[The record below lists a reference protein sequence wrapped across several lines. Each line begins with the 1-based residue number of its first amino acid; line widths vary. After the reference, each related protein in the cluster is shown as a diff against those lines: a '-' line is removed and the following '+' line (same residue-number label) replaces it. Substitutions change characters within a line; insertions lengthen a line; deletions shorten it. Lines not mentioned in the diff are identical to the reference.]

1 MLLPGMEPIV
11 LASSAVPAG
20 ASGLAVTIV
29 GIVAT
34 AIWIAL
40 FWR

>member
-1 MLLPGMEPIV
+1 MEPTF
-11 LASSAVPAG
+11 LATSAVPAG
-20 ASGLAVTIV
+20 ATGLAVTIV

-34 AIWIAL
+34 AVWIAL